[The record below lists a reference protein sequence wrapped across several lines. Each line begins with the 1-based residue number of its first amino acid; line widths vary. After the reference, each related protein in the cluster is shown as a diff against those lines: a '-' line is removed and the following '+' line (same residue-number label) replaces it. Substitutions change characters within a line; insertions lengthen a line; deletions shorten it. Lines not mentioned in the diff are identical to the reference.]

1 MTTINNSSSN
11 INFTARLELSPSL
24 AKKYSQRLENIAQ
37 TFETKTRHYKDDVFS
52 INGREADNVGFHIYH
67 YDKDM
72 EHENGCDIT
81 SEQWN
86 KLFEKPDE
94 FIAKKLTKLFNI
106 FKKKDKE
113 YDNAGKYVVSVIKKD
128 KNNDPTDFES
138 KFWDIVVDKAN
149 SDMQIAAGKDA
160 VIKNWKVY

>member
-1 MTTINNSSSN
+1 MG
-11 INFTARLELSPSL
+11 F
-24 AKKYSQRLENIAQ
+24 
-37 TFETKTRHYKDDVFS
+37 FS
-52 INGREADNVGFHIYH
+52 
-67 YDKDM
+67 
-72 EHENGCDIT
+72 
-81 SEQWN
+81 
-86 KLFEKPDE
+86 
-94 FIAKKLTKLFNI
+94 NI